1 VLGVVALLALVALA
15 LIPVVIAQSSRRPPP
30 DLQLAARA
38 QADGRY
44 DDALALVSKLDQ
56 SDPDVAAVAG
66 AARIA
71 RGRYKEAEDLLR
83 PIALKAPTS
92 AAALE
97 LGLLLKMLGHDDA
110 RPTLERVASAAARTN
125 DPRVLARAGRA
136 LSALGAAHDANAAFR
151 DAARAAP
158 NDVDIQTAW
167 GELWLAT
174 YDRREALK
182 SFQIALKADPK
193 WVPAMLGAARALS
206 DDNPPQA
213 AKLAQQVL
221 EIAPTN
227 VDAQLFLASGVVD
240 DGGKR
245 DEARAMV
252 GKVLEIN
259 PSNIDALSLL
269 TAIAYVD
276 DKLPEFEATAAKALA
291 IAPRSGEVFRVAAE
305 HTAHAYRFD
314 EAVVLARRSL
324 TIEPDNARTLADLG
338 THLLRTGD
346 EPEARRALEASFKKD
361 AFNVVTYNLL
371 NMMDTLDK
379 FVTVKDGDVV
389 LRMDPAEAPV
399 MQDYVM
405 SLAKRALSTL
415 SKRYNFQVQGPIL
428 IEMFPKHDDF
438 AVRNVGLPGM
448 VYALGA
454 CFGRVVTIDSPRAR
468 PPGDFQ
474 WEATLW
480 HELGHVISLQMSKH
494 RLPRW
499 ASEGIST
506 YEEKLAHAEW
516 RRNQDMEFAGTLN
529 RGEAPKLKDLNAAI
543 MDPRTTSIAY
553 YHAALFIEHV
563 VELFGDA
570 GLQRLLQAWG
580 EGIDTE
586 AALRKALDTDFDT
599 LQVSFDKWIE
609 GMFKDLRAALELPK
623 DVDLRNAKL
632 DDLRG
637 LAEKFPGSYAVQLR
651 LAAALREA
659 DDTDGTVQALE
670 RAHRLVPIATG
681 DESPIAQIAQIALE
695 RKDTAAAIKALETQ
709 LAVDFDNVQAARRLA
724 GLLRETSV
732 TDPKRL
738 EPVYRRIASIDP
750 FDAEAHSHLGRF
762 ALERNDA
769 ETAVREFRAVLA
781 LGPVDRAAAHADLA
795 ESYLKSGQRAEARKQ
810 TLAALE
816 IAPSYER
823 AQNLLLELAG
833 TRP

>member
-1 VLGVVALLALVALA
+1 VALLALLALA
-15 LIPVVIAQSSRRPPP
+15 VIPVAIAQSSRRPPP
-30 DLQLAARA
+30 DLQLAVRA

-44 DDALALVSKLDQ
+44 DEALALVGKLDQ
-56 SDPDVAAVAG
+56 SDPDVAAVGG

-83 PIALKAPTS
+83 PIAQKAPTS

-97 LGLLLKMLGHDDA
+97 LGLLLKMLGRDDA
-110 RPTLERVASAAARTN
+110 RPTLERVASAAQRTN
-125 DPRVLARAGRA
+125 DPRVLARAARA
-136 LSALGAAHDANAAFR
+136 LGALGAAHDANAAFR
-151 DAARAAP
+151 DASRAAP
-158 NDVDIQTAW
+158 DDVGIQTAW

-213 AKLAQQVL
+213 ARLAQQVL

-227 VDAQLFLASGVVD
+227 VEAQLFLASD
-240 DGGKR
+240 AIDGGNR
-245 DEARAMV
+245 DEARTMV
-252 GKVLEIN
+252 AKVLEIN
-259 PSNIDALSLL
+259 PSNLDALSLL
-269 TAIAYVD
+269 TAIAYVE

-324 TIEPDNARTLADLG
+324 TVEPDNARTLGDLG

-346 EPEARRALEASFKKD
+346 EPEARRVLEASFKKD

-371 NMMDTLDK
+371 EMMDTLDK
-379 FVTVKDGDVV
+379 FVTVQDGDVV
-389 LRMDPAEAPV
+389 LRMDRTEAPV

-448 VYALGA
+448 IGALGA

-480 HELGHVISLQMSKH
+480 HELAHVISLQMSKQ

-506 YEEKLAHAEW
+506 YEEKLARREW
-516 RRNQDMEFAGTLN
+516 MRNQDVEFAGTLN
-529 RGEAPKLKDLNAAI
+529 RGEVPKLKDLNAAF
-543 MDPRTTSIAY
+543 MDPRTISIAY
-553 YHAALFIEHV
+553 YHGALFIEHLI
-563 VELFGDA
+563 EQYGDA
-570 GLQRLLQAWG
+570 GLHRLLRAWG
-580 EGIDTE
+580 EGLDTD

-599 LQVSFDKWIE
+599 LQVGFDKRIE
-609 GMFKDLRAALELPK
+609 GTFKELRAALELPK
-623 DVDLRNAKL
+623 DVDLRSAKL

-651 LAAALREA
+651 LAAAQREA
-659 DDTDGTVQALE
+659 DDLDAAVQTLE
-670 RAHRLVPIATG
+670 RARTLVPMAIGNEA
-681 DESPIAQIAQIALE
+681 PIAQIAQIAIE

-709 LAVDFDNVQAARRLA
+709 LAADFDNVQAARLLA
-724 GLLRETSV
+724 GLLRDSGV
-732 TDPKRL
+732 TDRQRL
-738 EPVYRRIASIDP
+738 EPVYQRIASIDP
-750 FDAEAHSHLGRF
+750 FDAGAHAALGRF
-762 ALERNDA
+762 ALEKNDA

-781 LGPVDRAAAHADLA
+781 LGPVDKAAAHADLA
-795 ESYLKSGQRAEARKQ
+795 ESYLKSGKRPEARKE